1 MAALLR
7 LLIKEILSESLPSQ
21 HPMFR
26 SEDLS
31 EIGERLSDKLEN
43 VGFKI
48 VRSSTSFKDTCSF
61 EIEKDKTY
69 LVTVKKSSKNHI
81 TEDSS
86 IEYFRR
92 DDPELSAFLKKVGN
106 KNFSVKSKETI
117 STVSQFSK
125 KTNLSYDDHDEND
138 DTYYGSDKEIF
149 KFKTNIQY
157 TVSVYDKS
165 KNGNT
170 VFNVKQNMVTSFGKN
185 PQEDED
191 FNYFVDEICDAVVQR
206 LKSM

>member
-1 MAALLR
+1 MYNIS
-7 LLIKEILSESLPSQ
+7 LLIK
-21 HPMFR
+21 R
-26 SEDLS
+26 
-31 EIGERLSDKLEN
+31 
-43 VGFKI
+43 
-48 VRSSTSFKDTCSF
+48 
-61 EIEKDKTY
+61 
-69 LVTVKKSSKNHI
+69 
-81 TEDSS
+81 
-86 IEYFRR
+86 
-92 DDPELSAFLKKVGN
+92 
-106 KNFSVKSKETI
+106 
-117 STVSQFSK
+117 SK

-157 TVSVYDKS
+157 IVSVYDKS